1 MRKMRLIWT
10 VAVILTM
17 YYGNAAA
24 HDHWSG
30 LPEGALQQLSLTER
44 FLVGDGI
51 PYDPVTFRPPEN
63 KITVAAGKVIYDMRC
78 AVCHGLKGDGKGS
91 RADELEIMPRDFTMA
106 IFKFRS
112 TPAGDL
118 PTDEDIFQ
126 TISRGMHGTG
136 MLPWFGLTAAQRWLT
151 VYYVKSISGLF
162 EGEEI
167 MPSVKVP
174 QPSKTSTKTPK
185 EYVELGKKAF
195 EKAKCYECHGKEGR
209 GDGEKA
215 GKLKD
220 DWFKPIRPRNFRE
233 EILKRGLEIED
244 IYLTIATG
252 LDGTPMASQSK
263 ILSEEEM
270 LAVSYYVQSL
280 APPVQK
286 VDGQLHYLRSDITED
301 ELAALQIDHMMGVWF
316 RWPWQKF

>member
-1 MRKMRLIWT
+1 MHKMMFVSTLT
-10 VAVILTM
+10 VFLAM
-17 YYGNAAA
+17 YYGHAAA

-30 LPEGALQQLSLTER
+30 LPESARQQLSLTER
-44 FLVGDGI
+44 FLVGESI

-91 RADELEIMPRDFTMA
+91 RADELEIMPRDFTLA

-112 TPAGDL
+112 TPAGAL

-126 TISRGMHGTG
+126 TLSRGMHGTG
-136 MLPWFGLTAAQRWLT
+136 MLPWFGLAAAQRWLT

-167 MPSVKVP
+167 MPAVKVP
-174 QPSKTSTKTPK
+174 EPTMPPID
-185 EYVELGKKAF
+185 YVELGKKVY

-215 GKLKD
+215 DKLKD
-220 DWFKPIRPRNFRE
+220 DWFKPIRLRNFRE

-244 IYLTIATG
+244 IYLTVATG
-252 LDGTPMASQSK
+252 LDGTPMDSQSK
-263 ILSEEEM
+263 ALSEEEM

-280 APPVQK
+280 APPVRR
-286 VDGQLHYLRSDITED
+286 VGGRRYLRGDITAD
-301 ELAALQIDHMMGVWF
+301 ERAALDIDHHMGVRF
-316 RWPWQKF
+316 RWPWDMF